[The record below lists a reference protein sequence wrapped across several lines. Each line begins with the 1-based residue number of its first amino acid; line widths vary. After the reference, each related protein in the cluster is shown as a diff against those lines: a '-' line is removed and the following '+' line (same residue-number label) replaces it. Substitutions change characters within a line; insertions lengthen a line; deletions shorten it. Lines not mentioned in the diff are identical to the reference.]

1 MERLY
6 IHIVLKNFCKFLN
19 TEKKKVE
26 YKNIFILNNH
36 IFIFL
41 KNSYFIKYDIKG
53 KFKDFKKLPSK
64 IHSFPIVID
73 NFILYLN
80 NKNKIFVYN

>member
-1 MERLY
+1 M
-6 IHIVLKNFCKFLN
+6 
-19 TEKKKVE
+19 
-26 YKNIFILNNH
+26 IL
-36 IFIFL
+36 
-41 KNSYFIKYDIKG
+41 YFIKYDIKG

-80 NKNKIFVYN
+80 NKNKIFVYG